1 MKKIRKTI
9 KAGNIVKIVE
19 YTAPITKNDTPQQR
33 AAKHRATA
41 AAQKVINVKT
51 AQEKLEMKL
60 AANFTERDYFIT
72 LTFAPGREPKTFEA
86 AKEIKKK
93 FIRQLRD
100 ARKKTGNILKWI
112 CNIEHLHTDE
122 DGTKTE
128 GRYHM
133 HAVINAAAA
142 DDIET
147 IKSLWP
153 FGNVHIT
160 RLFENEYSLNEYI
173 DIATYITKERPIDGP
188 DKTPVGKQVYTC
200 SRNLFIPIPVRE
212 WIDEKETAEAPTGA
226 YILNNESFDK
236 VIEGRHIV
244 YRYLKYKLPK
254 HSPKRE

>member
-1 MKKIRKTI
+1 MKKRRKTI
-9 KAGNIVKIVE
+9 VARRLVKIVE
-19 YTAPITKNDTPQQR
+19 YTAPITRNDTPKQR
-33 AAKHRATA
+33 AEKSRVST
-41 AAQKVINVKT
+41 AAQKVMNART
-51 AQEKLEMKL
+51 AQEKLETKL
-60 AANFTERDYFIT
+60 AANFSEEDYFIT
-72 LTFAPGREPKTFEA
+72 FTFSPGREPKTFTA
-86 AKEIKKK
+86 AKEIRKKL
-93 FIRQLRD
+93 IRQLRD
-100 ARKKTGNILKWI
+100 KRKKSGSSLTWI
-112 CNIEHLHTDE
+112 CSIEHLHIDKSGNE
-122 DGTKTE
+122 TE
-128 GRYHM
+128 GRYHF

-142 DDIET
+142 EDRET

-173 DIATYITKERPIDGP
+173 DIAAYITKERPIDGP